1 MVGIEHVG
9 IFSKDTEALKDWY
22 IAMFGWK
29 VVYDNGKGTY
39 FLKADDGGMVEFVK
53 SDIDGGA
60 QDMKA
65 TGLRHLAISVD
76 DFDGMVKKVTDA
88 GVKILAEANMND
100 KGIGTMFF
108 EDPDGNVLH
117 FISRPMPL

>member
-39 FLKADDGGMVEFVK
+39 FLKADDGGMIEFVK
-53 SDIDGGA
+53 SDIDGGV